1 MFARLPTCCKLG
13 QQVRNM
19 NTAIG
24 IEKFMDL
31 AGDLAGGIAGLRDS
45 SERNTIRGCVQS
57 VVSEIHHQILAGFER
72 CWNQQCLAST

>member
-1 MFARLPTCCKLG
+1 MDIHSALLVCMFTRLPTCCKLG

-31 AGDLAGGIAGLRDS
+31 AGDLAGGIAGLPAFLHAFR
-45 SERNTIRGCVQS
+45 
-57 VVSEIHHQILAGFER
+57 
-72 CWNQQCLAST
+72 QQ